1 VARND
6 NIERFPILLG
16 GILGTHQHLNALTI
30 SLTHVEELA
39 TPLAWIIPSRLLKIR
54 HRLIIMGKYYL
65 RFKKIDG
72 RSDNRI
78 EEQA

>member
-6 NIERFPILLG
+6 NIERFSILLG
-16 GILGTHQHLNALTI
+16 GILGTHQRLNVLTI
-30 SLTHVEELA
+30 SLTHVQELA
-39 TPLAWIIPSRLLKIR
+39 TPLAWIIPSRLL
-54 HRLIIMGKYYL
+54 RLIIIGEYYL

-72 RSDNRI
+72 RSDNRV